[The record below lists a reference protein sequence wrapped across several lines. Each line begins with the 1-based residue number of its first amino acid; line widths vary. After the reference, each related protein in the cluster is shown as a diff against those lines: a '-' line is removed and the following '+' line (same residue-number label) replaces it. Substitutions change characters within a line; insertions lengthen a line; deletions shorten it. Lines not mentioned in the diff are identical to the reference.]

1 MQKIKYIYVGW
12 DPETPLILSKD
23 KNFELVAVSLIE
35 SFFAKTINPVNFIFK
50 AVYSLRRMEKLRWLE
65 FLLSLK
71 WELFKS
77 LSSSIFFVYR
87 DYLALISEK
96 KVNILDFADNEKVGK
111 YIRDNDVDLIVV
123 NTWDLLSKNI
133 VELPKYGTINIHPS
147 ELPKYRG
154 ALPTLW
160 ALKNGDKKTA
170 VTYMLLDNS
179 MDGGKIISQHIFP
192 ISSSDDAISL
202 ESKIKEIIEKTLAQD
217 ISGYLDGKIIPLKQI
232 GEATFTA
239 KYEDYKK
246 IDWQNENGRDI
257 YNKIKLYPYLGH
269 AEYCYIMLND
279 KKVLI
284 KDAEFI
290 PDAKIFENATAG
302 QFRKSF
308 LNILFQAK
316 DGIIKTIPLELN
328 CH

>member
-12 DPETPLILSKD
+12 NPETPLILSKD

-35 SFFAKTINPVNFIFK
+35 SFFTKTINPVNFIFK

-65 FLLSLK
+65 VLSSLK
-71 WELFKS
+71 WKLFKS
-77 LSSSIFFVYR
+77 LSSSIFFVYK

-96 KVNILDFADNEKVGK
+96 KVNILDFADNQRIEK

-133 VELPKYGTINIHPS
+133 VELPKFGTINIHPS
-147 ELPKYRG
+147 KLPKYRG

-160 ALKNGDKKTA
+160 ALKNGDKETA
-170 VTYMLLDNS
+170 VTYILLDDS
-179 MDGGKIISQHIFP
+179 IDGGKIISQHIFP

-217 ISGYLDGKIIPLKQI
+217 ISGYLDGKIIPQKQT

-284 KDAEFI
+284 KNAEFI
-290 PDAKIFENATAG
+290 PNAKIFENATAG

-308 LNILFQAK
+308 PSILFQAK